1 VFFGWATSSSTSL
14 TITTERGEAME
25 FLTEPFDAEFV
36 RTGALA
42 AAIVG
47 VLCGIVGCYV
57 VLRGMALVADSLAH
71 GVLPG
76 IAVAFTITAGAVGD
90 SPDELALTVGALI
103 SGLVTAGATSLV
115 LRRSRLREETGAAVV
130 FVFMLA
136 LGVVLISRNEGYSVD
151 LTAFLFGDVL
161 GVSGEEAA
169 LAAVASVAVLAIVA
183 LLYRPFLLVSFDRQ
197 RAAAIGISVPRVE
210 LLQLVL
216 VTLAV
221 VIGFRIVGALLVLGM
236 LMAPPAAAALV
247 TRRMPAMMA
256 VSAAIAAASAP
267 IGLVLSWHL
276 DLAAGALIVL
286 VAVSAFLILLV
297 VRPQPR

>member
-1 VFFGWATSSSTSL
+1 
-14 TITTERGEAME
+14 ME
-25 FLTEPFDAEFV
+25 FLTEPFGAEFV
-36 RTGALA
+36 RTGAIA

-47 VLCGIVGCYV
+47 VLCGVVGCYV

-76 IAVAFTITAGAVGD
+76 IAVAFTITAGAAG
-90 SPDELALTVGALI
+90 SEPDQLALTLGALA
-103 SGLVTAGATSLV
+103 SGLVTAAATSV
-115 LRRSRLREETGAAVV
+115 ILRRSRLREETGAAVV

-136 LGVVLISRNEGYSVD
+136 LGVVLISRNDGYSVD

-161 GVSGEEAA
+161 GVDGSEAA
-169 LAAVASVAVLAIVA
+169 LAAVASAAVLALVA
-183 LLYRPFLLVSFDRQ
+183 ILYRPFLLVSFDRQ
-197 RAAAIGISVPRVE
+197 RAAALGLPVARLE
-210 LLQLVL
+210 LVLLVL

-276 DLAAGALIVL
+276 DLAAGASIVL
-286 VAVSAFLILLV
+286 VAVSAFLVLLV

>member
-1 VFFGWATSSSTSL
+1 
-14 TITTERGEAME
+14 MD
-25 FLTEPFDAEFV
+25 FLTEPFSAEFV

-42 AAIVG
+42 AAVVG
-47 VLCGIVGCYV
+47 VLCGVVGCYV

-76 IAVAFTITAGAVGD
+76 IAVAFTITAGAAGSD
-90 SPDELALTVGALI
+90 PNQLALTVGALV
-103 SGLVTAGATSLV
+103 SGLVTAAATSLI

-151 LTAFLFGDVL
+151 LTSFLFGDVL
-161 GVSGEEAA
+161 GVDGGEAA
-169 LAAVASVAVLAIVA
+169 LAAAASVAVLALVA
-183 LLYRPFLLVSFDRQ
+183 VLYRPFLLVSFDRQ
-197 RAAAIGISVPRVE
+197 RAAAIGLPVARLE
-210 LLQLVL
+210 LVLLVL

-256 VSAAIAAASAP
+256 VSAGIAAASAP
-267 IGLVLSWHL
+267 VGLLLSWHL
-276 DLAAGALIVL
+276 DIAAGASIVL
-286 VAVSAFLILLV
+286 VAVTVFLVLLA